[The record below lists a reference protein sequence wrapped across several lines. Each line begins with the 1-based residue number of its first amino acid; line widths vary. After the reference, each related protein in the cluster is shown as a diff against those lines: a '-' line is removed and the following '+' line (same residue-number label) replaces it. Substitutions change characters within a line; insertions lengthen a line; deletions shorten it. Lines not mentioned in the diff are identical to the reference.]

1 MGGSEASGEP
11 IRPSARAPIER
22 LRGGGGDG
30 GLRLGGGRG
39 LGQGTIGAWT
49 KVFCCYLRCSKA
61 RQAARASA
69 HANLPRYRRN
79 AEK

>member
-22 LRGGGGDG
+22 LRGGGGNG

-39 LGQGTIGAWT
+39 LGQGHHRGMDQG
-49 KVFCCYLRCSKA
+49 LLL
-61 RQAARASA
+61 
-69 HANLPRYRRN
+69 LPLLQQG
-79 AEK
+79 